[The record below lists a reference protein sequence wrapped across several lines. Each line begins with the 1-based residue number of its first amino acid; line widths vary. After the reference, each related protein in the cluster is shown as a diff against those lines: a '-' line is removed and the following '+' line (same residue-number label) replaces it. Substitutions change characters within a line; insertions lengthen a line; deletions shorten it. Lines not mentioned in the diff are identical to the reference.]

1 MESLEIVDRLK
12 EKFIAEVVDVT
23 QFSDQVFVSVR
34 RERITDICR
43 FLHDDPDM
51 HMDYLAD
58 LCGVDYPDKQFRYEV
73 VYNLYS
79 IKHKHRLMIKAL
91 IPENDPGIDS
101 VVPVWSAANW
111 HEREVCDMFGIIFN
125 GHPDL
130 RRILLP
136 EDWEGHPLR
145 KDYPLKGPEGW
156 EYKGY
161 EETKELHTHDNE
173 WNIRS

>member
-1 MESLEIVDRLK
+1 MEPLEIVDRLK

-79 IKHKHRLMIKAL
+79 IKHKHRLMI
-91 IPENDPGIDS
+91 
-101 VVPVWSAANW
+101 
-111 HEREVCDMFGIIFN
+111 
-125 GHPDL
+125 
-130 RRILLP
+130 
-136 EDWEGHPLR
+136 
-145 KDYPLKGPEGW
+145 
-156 EYKGY
+156 
-161 EETKELHTHDNE
+161 
-173 WNIRS
+173 